1 MNERQDEPLEALQA
15 AYDAVIPSTRRTL
28 AREDELLDL
37 GVASVAALEMAGIL
51 EDRFEIRF
59 PEYELGQLRTVGQF
73 AELVERLRGQTAST
87 QPDESK

>member
-1 MNERQDEPLEALQA
+1 MESQSPLPSAEAEILEALQA
-15 AYDAVIPSTRRTL
+15 AYDAVVPNAGRSL
-28 AREDELLDL
+28 APEDELLEL

-73 AELVERLRGQTAST
+73 AELIGRLRG
-87 QPDESK
+87 